1 MGEAAGQRSRTRV
14 RNRGRAPLR
23 GLTPFRRSGRVR
35 RAATVLIAAGLTL
48 LSGSALAPAAQ
59 ATEFQI
65 SPTAATSG
73 PAQATAPT
81 ASDASAVSTTYPAVV
96 SLVKID
102 PPVPVAGQKITITG
116 TVKNGGSS
124 TIQSLQVGL
133 AVGSTRIDNRY
144 TIASIAG
151 QTTPQPNSDP
161 QELPNVTTPQLGPL
175 VAGATSTQFSITV
188 NVNDLGLTASGVYEL
203 DVDATTGGPGSQ
215 PLGVAR
221 TFLPYDPSPGS
232 AQPTQ
237 VATLWPLVDQPRVQA
252 QVYHAGTT
260 QPAGQAVLTE
270 DDSLIQELGFGGR
283 LGQLVTN
290 GSSVTASPLKLSW
303 VIDPDLIATVDS
315 MRDGY
320 QVVSDAQGSTTAAT
334 PECNCTRKGSQAG
347 VTAAKQWLLQLQ
359 AALVGLNAS
368 QVIAL
373 PYADP
378 DLATLAHHPNESAA
392 LVNELAAVGSA
403 SVPDLLQVDA
413 NESVAWPYQ
422 GYVDPQVVSL
432 AQSLHD
438 TTIVTNSESL
448 PYGVSFTPNA
458 ARSLGNGTTAVVA
471 DSTISDIFSGDLT
484 TQSAQTMAE
493 QRFLAE
499 TLETTEEQPGVQ
511 RSILIQPPRDMSTS
525 TADTLLAS
533 LQAAYAGKWIQPV
546 SYGTVAAAKPTP
558 GTNST
563 LAPYPASVRG
573 NELPTLPDV
582 NQVQADLDELQ
593 KIITPPDPYRAQFN
607 AAILRSVST
616 EWRDQPQAGL
626 DYQTNTQDYLTSLLN
641 SVSILPKTNGVTLPG
656 SNSAT
661 IPITVENNL
670 PQTLTNLVV
679 RLISESP
686 NRLAVEGS
694 GIQKVTNAGNTK
706 PSYKFQVKA
715 AANGKVKLVA
725 QLFTTVDGELVPY
738 NDLIGTNASIPFE
751 VNVTQV
757 SDGVIAVIAGGVL
770 LVVLAG
776 LRLYWKRR
784 KDAALASGD
793 SPDGPDSPA
802 GPGDAPDDAPGDA
815 PDGTTDGPQGT
826 DEADGAPE
834 PQADADEEA
843 ESGQPGGHD
852 PENGV
857 QSPV

>member
-1 MGEAAGQRSRTRV
+1 MGEAAGQRSRTRE
-14 RNRGRAPLR
+14 RNGGPALLRAPVRASLR
-23 GLTPFRRSGRVR
+23 SPGRLR
-35 RAATVLIAAGLTL
+35 RAATVLAAAGLTL

-59 ATEFQI
+59 ASEFRI
-65 SPTAATSG
+65 G
-73 PAQATAPT
+73 PATASASPARTAVTT
-81 ASDASAVSTTYPAVV
+81 ASDVSAVGTTYPAVV

-133 AVGSTRIDNRY
+133 AVGTTKIANRY
-144 TIASIAG
+144 TISTIAG
-151 QTTPQPNSDP
+151 DTTPQPSDA
-161 QELPNVTTPQLGPL
+161 QELANVPTQQLGPL
-175 VAGATSTQFSITV
+175 VAGATSPQFTITV
-188 NVNDLGLTASGVYEL
+188 NVNDLGLTAGGVYEL
-203 DVDATTGGPGSQ
+203 DVDATSGGPGSQ
-215 PLGVAR
+215 SLGVAR
-221 TFLPYDPSPGS
+221 TFLPYDPSPGT
-232 AQPTQ
+232 AQATQ

-260 QPAGQAVLTE
+260 QSAGQAVLTE
-270 DDSLIQELGFGGR
+270 DDSLIQELGYGGR
-283 LGQLVTN
+283 LNQLVTN
-290 GSSVTASPLKLSW
+290 GSSVTASPLKLTW
-303 VIDPDLIATVDS
+303 VIDPDLIDTVNS
-315 MRDGY
+315 MRNGY
-320 QVVSDAQGSTTAAT
+320 QVVSDAQGSVAAAT

-347 VTAAKQWLLQLQ
+347 VTAARQWLLQLQ
-359 AALVGLNAS
+359 SALVGLNSS
-368 QVIAL
+368 QVISLA
-373 PYADP
+373 YADP
-378 DLATLAHHPNESAA
+378 DLAALAHHPSESAA
-392 LVNELAAVGSA
+392 LVSELAAVGSA

-413 NESVAWPYQ
+413 NDSVAWPYR

-432 AQSLHD
+432 AQNLHD
-438 TTIVTNSESL
+438 TQIVTNSDSL

-484 TQSAQTMAE
+484 TESEQTMAE

-499 TLETTEEQPGVQ
+499 TLETTQEQPGVQ

-558 GTNST
+558 DTNTT

-573 NELPTLPDV
+573 NELPSLPDV
-582 NQVQADLDELQ
+582 SSIEADLNELQ
-593 KIITPPDPYRAQFN
+593 KIITPPDPYRAQFD

-616 EWRDQPQAGL
+616 QWRDQPQAGL

-641 SVSILPKTNGVTLPG
+641 SVSILAKPTGVTLPG

-679 RLISESP
+679 RLTSMMP
-686 NRLAVEGS
+686 NRLAVEGT

-725 QLFTTVDGELVPY
+725 KLFINVDGQLVPY
-738 NDLIGTNASIPFE
+738 NDLPTTLASIDFE

-770 LVVLAG
+770 LVLLAG
-776 LRLYWKRR
+776 FRLYWKRR
-784 KDAALASGD
+784 KDASLASGD
-793 SPDGPDSPA
+793 SPDGPD
-802 GPGDAPDDAPGDA
+802 GPNGPNDAPSGSDDA
-815 PDGTTDGPQGT
+815 PDGTTGGPPGT
-826 DEADGAPE
+826 DDADEAPE
-834 PQADADEEA
+834 PGADTDEEA